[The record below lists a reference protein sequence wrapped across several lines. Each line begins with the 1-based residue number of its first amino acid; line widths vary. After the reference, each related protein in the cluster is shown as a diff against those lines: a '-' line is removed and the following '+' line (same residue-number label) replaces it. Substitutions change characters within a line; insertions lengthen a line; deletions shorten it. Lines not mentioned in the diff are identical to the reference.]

1 MSPPCTSAKEGL
13 CRDQRL
19 SRRADYLSCYRRG
32 RKRSGAL
39 LILYFQPGT
48 TQESRLGI
56 TASRKVGSS
65 VVRQKVKRRIR
76 EIFRRWPGRQALA
89 PVDLVV
95 HLKPEAGG
103 ARFLP
108 IREDLERLLG
118 GLPKTRPAAIPFSP
132 GDPPAPAPE
141 S

>member
-1 MSPPCTSAKEGL
+1 M
-13 CRDQRL
+13 
-19 SRRADYLSCYRRG
+19 
-32 RKRSGAL
+32 
-39 LILYFQPGT
+39 LILYFQPGV
-48 TQESRLGI
+48 TQEVRLGI

-76 EIFRRWPGRQALA
+76 EIFRRWPGRQALS

-118 GLPKTRPAAIPFSP
+118 GLPKSRPHDAAAPLPLGPPP
-132 GDPPAPAPE
+132 GPPPAPAAR